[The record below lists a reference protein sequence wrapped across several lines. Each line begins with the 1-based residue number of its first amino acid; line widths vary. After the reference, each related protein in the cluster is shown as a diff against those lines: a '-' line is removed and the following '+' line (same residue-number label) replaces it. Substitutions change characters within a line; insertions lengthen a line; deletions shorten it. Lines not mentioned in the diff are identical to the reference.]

1 METTEHAME
10 TAAMPADEE
19 LRARKRLRSEAM
31 RLALGVGFL
40 DTRQEVLAY
49 AGAVYGAM
57 LWARE
62 AK

>member
-1 METTEHAME
+1 ME